1 MNLTTDRSPNTNRN
15 AMILNRTAPG
25 SADRRRRN
33 AVLPLL
39 AVLGGLAGGC
49 GPATATLATSD
60 RPDARI
66 AAPGEAVTLLLT
78 WQRDPATTMVI
89 DWHTTRAEAD
99 ATLSYRAEGEQTWRR
114 ARAGSL
120 PFPHAERWIHRVE
133 LTGLRSDATYE
144 FRTGTEE
151 PVYRFRTMPRTASRP
166 VRFVAGGDVRHDA
179 AWMEATARQATAYD
193 PDFVLWGGDL
203 AYADGRPDRVY
214 RWFEFLDAMRNSMI
228 TPEGRVIPV
237 LAAIGNHEIAGSYH
251 HWIDGY
257 SQDDDTRARIA
268 PFFFALYA
276 SPGQPGYGAIDFG
289 DYMSVLL
296 LDTDHANPI
305 EGDQTAWLEETLR
318 ERRNVPHL
326 FPLYHVPAYPS
337 VRSFD
342 GETSARVREHWVPLF
357 ERYGVRVAFEN
368 HDHAYKRTVALRGG
382 EPHPDGIVFLGDG
395 AWGVGVREIGRDW
408 PEGERPP
415 YLARGESV
423 RHFILG
429 EIEGT
434 ARRFVMVD
442 EEGVV
447 FDEYPD
453 GARAVIGEPR
463 WDAELL
469 AERAGAE
476 RIAR

>member
-1 MNLTTDRSPNTNRN
+1 
-15 AMILNRTAPG
+15 
-25 SADRRRRN
+25 
-33 AVLPLL
+33 
-39 AVLGGLAGGC
+39 
-49 GPATATLATSD
+49 
-60 RPDARI
+60 
-66 AAPGEAVTLLLT
+66 
-78 WQRDPATTMVI
+78 
-89 DWHTTRAEAD
+89 
-99 ATLSYRAEGEQTWRR
+99 
-114 ARAGSL
+114 
-120 PFPHAERWIHRVE
+120 
-133 LTGLRSDATYE
+133 
-144 FRTGTEE
+144 
-151 PVYRFRTMPRTASRP
+151 
-166 VRFVAGGDVRHDA
+166 
-179 AWMEATARQATAYD
+179 
-193 PDFVLWGGDL
+193 
-203 AYADGRPDRVY
+203 
-214 RWFEFLDAMRNSMI
+214 MRNSMI

-251 HWIDGY
+251 HRIDGY

-268 PFFFALYA
+268 PFFFALFA

-326 FPLYHVPAYPS
+326 FPLYPVPAYPS

-342 GETSARVREHWVPLF
+342 GGTSARVREHWVPLF

-368 HDHAYKRTVALRGG
+368 HDHAYKRTVALRGR